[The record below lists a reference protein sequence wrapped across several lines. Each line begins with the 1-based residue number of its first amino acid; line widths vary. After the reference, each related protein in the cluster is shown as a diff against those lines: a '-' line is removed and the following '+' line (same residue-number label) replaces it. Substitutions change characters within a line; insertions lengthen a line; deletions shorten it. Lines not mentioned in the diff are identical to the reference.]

1 MSWEKV
7 PLGTIA
13 DTSLGKML
21 DAQKN
26 KGEFQPY
33 LANVNVRWGSFD
45 LDDLPLMRFEPN
57 EEEKYGLSYGDLV
70 MCEGGE
76 PGRCALWKNQLPDM
90 KIQKALHRVRAHA
103 DIDIRY
109 LYYWFLHAGRRG
121 ILDQYFTGSTIKH
134 MPEEKLKE
142 VVIDKPPLPIQRRI
156 ADILSAYDDLIENNQ
171 RQIKLFEEAAMRLYR
186 EWFVFMRFPGHE
198 SVRIEDG
205 VPEGWRQ
212 GYLSDIIV
220 NVGMP
225 ASKDDRD
232 SFEYYL
238 PIDCLP
244 NKSLALEE
252 VSDIS
257 NAQSSL
263 ISFNEGD
270 ILFGA
275 MRPYF
280 HKVLPSPVK
289 GLTRGTCF
297 VISPKE
303 IHYYSYVL
311 MLLFSEETIRYATT
325 VSVGTTMPYV
335 RWSDFVQMKVT
346 IPGEDIVIK
355 FNELIQPIIA
365 SLKKYFFMNRNLRI
379 VRDALL
385 PRLMNGGVGLKL
397 EGGTV

>member
-1 MSWEKV
+1 
-7 PLGTIA
+7 
-13 DTSLGKML
+13 
-21 DAQKN
+21 
-26 KGEFQPY
+26 
-33 LANVNVRWGSFD
+33 
-45 LDDLPLMRFEPN
+45 
-57 EEEKYGLSYGDLV
+57 
-70 MCEGGE
+70 
-76 PGRCALWKNQLPDM
+76 
-90 KIQKALHRVRAHA
+90 
-103 DIDIRY
+103 
-109 LYYWFLHAGRRG
+109 
-121 ILDQYFTGSTIKH
+121 
-134 MPEEKLKE
+134 
-142 VVIDKPPLPIQRRI
+142 
-156 ADILSAYDDLIENNQ
+156 
-171 RQIKLFEEAAMRLYR
+171 MRLYR

-385 PRLMNGGVGLKL
+385 PRLMNGGEGLKL
-397 EGGTV
+397 EGGAV